1 MHAPCSGSGCAV
13 HGFWS
18 ALDIAFGLL
27 ILIFLTRQRCE
38 REQWSE
44 LKSREKP
51 IGLVSLA
58 LGTGSVD
65 GERRKIPIRI
75 FERTERTPCLP
86 SVIIYRYFFYR
97 QWAPCVK
104 FLCAGAGATR
114 NRGISPTGAST
125 DPWTASSRE
134 LHVQLLG
141 KSRRGLPSFVDLD
154 LTRAPRPDPAGDGEQ
169 AAALRERCR
178 TASTGGGGCWRQ
190 ENQYL
195 LDYS

>member
-97 QWAPCVK
+97 QWASCVQ
-104 FLCAGAGATR
+104 FLCACAKEPR
-114 NRGISPTGAST
+114 YFPDRGIGRST
-125 DPWTASSRE
+125 DCE
-134 LHVQLLG
+134 
-141 KSRRGLPSFVDLD
+141 
-154 LTRAPRPDPAGDGEQ
+154 LTRAARPTPGKIARGATQLRGFDPGPAAGP
-169 AAALRERCR
+169 
-178 TASTGGGGCWRQ
+178 GGGRRAGYFFYRG
-190 ENQYL
+190 L
-195 LDYS
+195 VSVGFH

>member
-1 MHAPCSGSGCAV
+1 MARAAGRQSCAPCAMHAPCSGSGCAV

-86 SVIIYRYFFYR
+86 SVIIYRYFFYTLHQKCSSITLSEPPVLLR
-97 QWAPCVK
+97 AAPHY
-104 FLCAGAGATR
+104 A
-114 NRGISPTGAST
+114 
-125 DPWTASSRE
+125 
-134 LHVQLLG
+134 
-141 KSRRGLPSFVDLD
+141 LPSFF
-154 LTRAPRPDPAGDGEQ
+154 
-169 AAALRERCR
+169 RCGAR
-178 TASTGGGGCWRQ
+178 
-190 ENQYL
+190 
-195 LDYS
+195 